1 MKISFVIPVFNE
13 EESLVILYREI
24 LENLNNNSYEIIFID
39 DGSFDKSYEIIKNI
53 ADKDKNVKAVK
64 FRRNFGKAEALQT
77 GFSFVSGEIVFTMDA
92 DLQDNPIEIPRFIEQ
107 INEGYDLVSGWKK
120 KRHDPLSKK
129 IPSKFFNFITSKA
142 VGLKL
147 KDFNCGFKAYK
158 YQVVKELDIYGDMHR
173 YIPAL
178 AFAKGFK
185 IKEIVVEHRERKFG
199 KSKYGI
205 ERYLRGF
212 FDLLTVKLITGF
224 TRSPLYLFGKIGLFL
239 SGIGFVITSY
249 LSYLKIFDN
258 VSLSNRPMLSL
269 GVLLILA
276 GLQFF
281 SIGLIG
287 ELLVNQTRKI
297 NKQNN
302 ISISDKINL

>member
-13 EESLVILYREI
+13 EDSLAILHKEI
-24 LENLNNNSYEIIFID
+24 LENINSYSYEIIFID
-39 DGSFDKSYEIIKNI
+39 DGSTDKSYEIIKDI
-53 ADKDKNVKAVK
+53 SGKDKNVKAIK
-64 FRRNFGKAEALQT
+64 FRRNFGKSDALQA
-77 GFSFVSGEIVFTMDA
+77 GFSYVTGDLIFTMDA
-92 DLQDNPIEIPRFIEQ
+92 DLQDNPIEIPRFIKE
-107 INEGYDLVSGWKK
+107 IENGYDLVSGWKK

-129 IPSKFFNFITSKA
+129 IPSKIFNFITSKA

-158 YQVVKELDIYGDMHR
+158 SQVVKELDIYGDMHR

-224 TRSPLYLFGKIGLFL
+224 TRSPLYLFGKIGLFFG
-239 SGIGFVITSY
+239 GIGFVITSY
-249 LSYLKIFDN
+249 LSYLKIFEN
-258 VSLSNRPMLSL
+258 ASLSNRPMLSL

-287 ELLVNQTRKI
+287 ELLVNQTRKN
-297 NKQNN
+297 NKQTNV
-302 ISISDKINL
+302 SIEEKINI

>member
-13 EESLVILYREI
+13 EDSLAILHKEI
-24 LENLNNNSYEIIFID
+24 LENINSYSYEIIFID
-39 DGSFDKSYEIIKNI
+39 DGSTDKSYEIIKDI
-53 ADKDKNVKAVK
+53 SGKDKNVKAIK
-64 FRRNFGKAEALQT
+64 FRRNFGKADALQA
-77 GFSFVSGEIVFTMDA
+77 GFSYVTGDVVFTMDA
-92 DLQDNPIEIPRFIEQ
+92 DLQDNPIEIPRFINEI
-107 INEGYDLVSGWKK
+107 INGYDLVSGWKK

-129 IPSKFFNFITSKA
+129 IPSKIFNFITSKA

-158 YQVVKELDIYGDMHR
+158 AQVVKELDIYGDMHR

-224 TRSPLYLFGKIGLFL
+224 TRSPLYLFGKIGLFF

-249 LSYLKIFDN
+249 LSYLKIFEN
-258 VSLSNRPMLSL
+258 ASLSNRPMLSL

-287 ELLVNQTRKI
+287 ELLVNQTRKH
-297 NKQNN
+297 NKQTNV
-302 ISISDKINL
+302 SIEDKINI

>member
-1 MKISFVIPVFNE
+1 MKISFVIPVLNE
-13 EESLVILYREI
+13 EDSLKILYKEI
-24 LENLNNNSYEIIFID
+24 LENIESHSYEIIFID
-39 DGSFDKSYEIIKNI
+39 DGSTDKSYEIIKEI
-53 ADKDKNVKAVK
+53 AKNDSNVKAIK
-64 FRRNFGKAEALQT
+64 FRRNFGKADALQA
-77 GFSFVSGEIVFTMDA
+77 GFSYVTGEIVFTMDA
-92 DLQDNPIEIPRFIEQ
+92 DLQDNPKEIPRFIKEIQ
-107 INEGYDLVSGWKK
+107 NGYDLVSGWKK
-120 KRHDPLSKK
+120 KRRDPLSKK

-158 YQVVKELDIYGDMHR
+158 VQVVKELDIYGDMHR

-224 TRSPLYLFGKIGLFL
+224 TRSPLYLFGKIGLFF
-239 SGIGFVITSY
+239 SGVGFVITSY
-249 LSYLKIFDN
+249 LSYLKIFEN
-258 VSLSNRPMLSL
+258 AVLSNRPMLSL

-287 ELLVNQTRKI
+287 ELLVNQTRKN
-297 NKQNN
+297 NKQTNV
-302 ISISDKINL
+302 SVEEKLNL

>member
-147 KDFNCGFKAYK
+147 KDFNC
-158 YQVVKELDIYGDMHR
+158 
-173 YIPAL
+173 
-178 AFAKGFK
+178 
-185 IKEIVVEHRERKFG
+185 
-199 KSKYGI
+199 
-205 ERYLRGF
+205 
-212 FDLLTVKLITGF
+212 
-224 TRSPLYLFGKIGLFL
+224 
-239 SGIGFVITSY
+239 
-249 LSYLKIFDN
+249 
-258 VSLSNRPMLSL
+258 
-269 GVLLILA
+269 
-276 GLQFF
+276 
-281 SIGLIG
+281 
-287 ELLVNQTRKI
+287 
-297 NKQNN
+297 
-302 ISISDKINL
+302 

>member
-13 EESLVILYREI
+13 ENSLAILHKEI
-24 LENLNNNSYEIIFID
+24 LENINSYSYEIIFID
-39 DGSFDKSYEIIKNI
+39 DGSTDKSYEIIKDI
-53 ADKDKNVKAVK
+53 SRKDKNVKAIK
-64 FRRNFGKAEALQT
+64 FRRNFGKADALQA
-77 GFSFVSGEIVFTMDA
+77 GFSYVTGDVVFTMDA
-92 DLQDNPIEIPRFIEQ
+92 DLQDNPIEIPRFINEI
-107 INEGYDLVSGWKK
+107 INGYDLVSGWKK

-129 IPSKFFNFITSKA
+129 IPSKIFNFITSKA

-158 YQVVKELDIYGDMHR
+158 AQVVKELDIYGDMHR

-224 TRSPLYLFGKIGLFL
+224 TRSPLYLFGKIGLFFG
-239 SGIGFVITSY
+239 GIGFVITSY
-249 LSYLKIFDN
+249 LSYLKIFEN
-258 VSLSNRPMLSL
+258 ASLSNRPMLSL

-287 ELLVNQTRKI
+287 ELLVNQTRKH
-297 NKQNN
+297 NKQTNV
-302 ISISDKINL
+302 SIEDKINI